1 MKESFN
7 WFDRSN
13 TGIAESLQVEAGVD
27 DEAYS
32 TLDGGHSSQPIQPK
46 ALTFVKQPS
55 GADPDRRDAPQSGTG
70 GDQEHDE

>member
-1 MKESFN
+1 MKEPFN
-7 WFDRSN
+7 WYDRSN
-13 TGIAESLQVEAGVD
+13 TGVAASPQVEAGVD

-32 TLDGGHSSQPIQPK
+32 TLGGDHSSQLIQPQV
-46 ALTFVKQPS
+46 LTFVKQPS